1 MTTESIRER
10 LAGATPGPWSA
21 LTDRPHFVV
30 YGDDDDSGEADVCEP
45 YLLQDAAFIAHS
57 RTDVE
62 LLLAAVKEAEEA
74 DLILD
79 RITEVAANWP
89 SFLNSELEVN
99 LAHVKLRLRAALDAL
114 EAG

>member
-1 MTTESIRER
+1 MSTESIRER

-21 LTDRPHFVV
+21 LTDRPHFGV

-45 YLLQDAAFIAHS
+45 YLPQDAAFIAAS

-62 LLLAAVKEAEEA
+62 LLLAVVEAA
-74 DLILD
+74 K
-79 RITEVAANWP
+79 VAAERYFNGTSLWAQINEDGTP
-89 SFLNSELEVN
+89 NPPWLDDLMDD
-99 LAHVKLRLRAALDAL
+99 LQQRIDAL

>member
-1 MTTESIRER
+1 MVE
-10 LAGATPGPWSA
+10 LP
-21 LTDRPHFVV
+21 
-30 YGDDDDSGEADVCEP
+30 
-45 YLLQDAAFIAHS
+45 

-79 RITEVAANWP
+79 RITEVAANWGQRWEWEDP

>member
-1 MTTESIRER
+1 MSSESIRER
-10 LAGATPGPWSA
+10 LAGPPCSICGAPVGTAHGYSCPNHN
-21 LTDRPHFVV
+21 RPKKVLPV
-30 YGDDDDSGEADVCEP
+30 MVELP
-45 YLLQDAAFIAHS
+45 

>member
-1 MTTESIRER
+1 MSTESIRER
-10 LAGATPGPWSA
+10 LAAATPGPWSA

-45 YLLQDAAFIAHS
+45 YLPQDAAFIAAS

-62 LLLAAVKEAEEA
+62 LLLAVAEAIKARPRLVSDCDAVK
-74 DLILD
+74 
-79 RITEVAANWP
+79 TTW
-89 SFLNSELEVN
+89 VN
-99 LAHVKLRLRAALDAL
+99 KRPQFRYCGKCPMCKVWAALDAL